1 MNFNFHQSLDDKVQR
16 LINCMEP
23 GTKVE
28 IHHHPVD
35 EMLIVIR
42 GAIKAI
48 LVDDDKNII
57 DAKVIRPADGVY
69 GVQLLKN
76 VWHTIECLEPDTCVF
91 EVKEGPFVSHKEGGI
106 LEWKDKQAKG
116 AMLEKYGSLE
126 LRISGTWEELR
137 EFWISGIQEVGI
149 VKRNAG
155 KRRDAEDQDRCL
167 W

>member
-1 MNFNFHQSLDDKVQR
+1 MLQILDNTLIDSTSAKAKGSPRLRMNHNFHPSLDDKVQR
-16 LINCMEP
+16 FINCMEP

-57 DAKVIRPADGVY
+57 DAKVIRPEDGVF
-69 GVQLLKN
+69 GVQLPKS

-91 EVKEGPFVSHKEGGI
+91 EVKEGPFVSHKDGGI
-106 LEWKDKQAKG
+106 LE
-116 AMLEKYGSLE
+116 
-126 LRISGTWEELR
+126 
-137 EFWISGIQEVGI
+137 
-149 VKRNAG
+149 
-155 KRRDAEDQDRCL
+155 
-167 W
+167 

>member
-1 MNFNFHQSLDDKVQR
+1 MNHNFHPSLDDKVQR
-16 LINCMEP
+16 FINCMEP

-57 DAKVIRPADGVY
+57 DAKVIRPVDGVS
-69 GVQLLKN
+69 GVPFPKN

-106 LEWKDKQAKG
+106 LE
-116 AMLEKYGSLE
+116 
-126 LRISGTWEELR
+126 
-137 EFWISGIQEVGI
+137 
-149 VKRNAG
+149 
-155 KRRDAEDQDRCL
+155 
-167 W
+167 